1 MQERAVYFVAALC
14 VSSMQLY
21 AVKEKIMQ
29 KIAVLLSGSGRTL
42 DNFHE
47 YLQEGT
53 MKAEIQVVV
62 SNVSD
67 ALGLEKAQKYGY
79 PAFHAADNSAINT
92 ILEEYD
98 IDLVILAGYL
108 KLYEPPEQ
116 LKQRVVNIHPS
127 LIPSFCGPG
136 FYGHY
141 VHDAVKSRGCTVS
154 GCTVH
159 FANEIYDE
167 GPIILQKCV
176 SLDPSDTPDDIAD
189 KVFAKECE
197 AFPEAINLVDEKGA
211 AYFWNRG

>member
-1 MQERAVYFVAALC
+1 
-14 VSSMQLY
+14 
-21 AVKEKIMQ
+21 MQ

-47 YLQEGT
+47 CIQAGT
-53 MKAEIQVVV
+53 MKAEIQVVI
-62 SNVSD
+62 SNLSN
-67 ALGLEKAQKYGY
+67 ALGLEKAGKYGY
-79 PAFHAADNSAINT
+79 PAFHAADNSSINE
-92 ILEEYD
+92 ILAKYE
-98 IDLVILAGYL
+98 IDLVTLAGYL
-108 KLYEPPEQ
+108 KLYTPPEQ

-136 FYGHY
+136 FYGHH
-141 VHDAVKSRGCTVS
+141 VHEAVKARGCTVS

-159 FANEIYDE
+159 FANEVYDE

-176 SLDPSDTPDDIAD
+176 SLDRTDTPDDIAD

-197 AFPEAINLVDEKGA
+197 AFPEAVNQVDEKGV